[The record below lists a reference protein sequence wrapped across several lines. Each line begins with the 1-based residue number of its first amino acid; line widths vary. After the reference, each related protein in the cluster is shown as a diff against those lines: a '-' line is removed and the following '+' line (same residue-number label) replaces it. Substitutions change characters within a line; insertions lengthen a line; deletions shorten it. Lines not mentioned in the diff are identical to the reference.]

1 MIVVVIGY
9 VDVIVVDDVIVDLF
23 IVIVVFA
30 YYCELAAYLYLPR
43 SNLIRNIFTQ
53 YLKTGYLWEQ
63 YDDRTGSGK
72 VNAQCT

>member
-23 IVIVVFA
+23 TVIVVFA
-30 YYCELAAYLYLPR
+30 YYCELPAYIYLPYR

-72 VNAQCT
+72 VNR